1 MYLVDGSGLFFFFK
15 AVLGIKTNKASCVLT
30 LFFVFSP
37 LGEIYEAQDVAQWLE
52 HLSYLHQAL
61 GSSLKTSPHPKMLPG
76 MGLTLRS
83 FSLWT
88 PSVSHINCF
97 CVPFLD

>member
-1 MYLVDGSGLFFFFK
+1 MYLVDGSGLFFFFFK
-15 AVLGIKTNKASCVLT
+15 AVLGIKTSKASCVLT

-61 GSSLKTSPHPKMLPG
+61 GSSLKTSLPPPK
-76 MGLTLRS
+76 
-83 FSLWT
+83 
-88 PSVSHINCF
+88 CF
-97 CVPFLD
+97 LVWG